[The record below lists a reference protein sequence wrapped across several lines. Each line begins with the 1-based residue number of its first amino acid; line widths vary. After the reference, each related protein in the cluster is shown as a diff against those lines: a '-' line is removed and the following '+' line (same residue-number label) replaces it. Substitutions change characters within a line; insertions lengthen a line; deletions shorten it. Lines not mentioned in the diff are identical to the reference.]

1 VRYDQWT
8 IKYSIGKQGRNPT
21 IYEFLRQQ
29 KLLTLPCLNTLLG
42 YTGKSKGQV
51 GITPVNLEQLKM
63 LFKTLKKEHE
73 KKKLVLNLMKWR
85 VKH

>member
-1 VRYDQWT
+1 MRYDQWT
-8 IKYSIGKQGRNPT
+8 IKYSIGIEGRTPT

-29 KLLTLPCLNTLLG
+29 KLLTLPCLNTLLS

-73 KKKLVLNLMKWR
+73 QKLVLNLMKWR